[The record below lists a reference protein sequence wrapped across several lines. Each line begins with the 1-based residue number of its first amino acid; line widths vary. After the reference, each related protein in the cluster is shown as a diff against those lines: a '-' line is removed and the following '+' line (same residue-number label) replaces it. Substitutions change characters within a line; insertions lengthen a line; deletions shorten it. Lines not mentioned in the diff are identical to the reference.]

1 MIRNSGFIPLI
12 FSALALL
19 APSPATA
26 QGVWKPER
34 AVEIIVG
41 ATPGAGTDKA
51 ARMVAGLWQQ
61 KNTLG
66 VPAVVSNKPGGG
78 GAVSWAYLNQKQ
90 GDAHSLL
97 LTSYNIV
104 TNHITGR
111 SKLTY
116 TDFTTIALLISE
128 HIAYVVKRDS
138 QYKTLADAIDSLKK
152 DPRSISVGISSSLGG
167 ANHIAL
173 GLLMKAA
180 GVDVQKMRIV
190 VFNSGGESMTALLG
204 GHVDMM
210 VASSSA
216 IAAQA
221 TAGTILPLAISAPRR
236 MTGPLASVPTTVES
250 GYKVVADNWR
260 IIIAPKN
267 LSQAQIAFW
276 DNAFKTLTSSDEWRA
291 DLDKGSLSNNYL
303 NSADTRKHLD
313 AEYAEVRGMLI
324 ELGLAKPADKP

>member
-1 MIRNSGFIPLI
+1 MSRNRDFIPLI
-12 FSALALL
+12 LSALVLL
-19 APSPATA
+19 APLPATA
-26 QGVWKPER
+26 QGAWKPER
-34 AVEIIVG
+34 AVEIVVG

-66 VPAVVSNKPGGG
+66 VPAVVNNKPGGG

-116 TDFTTIALLISE
+116 TDFTPIALLISE
-128 HIAYVVKRDS
+128 HITYCVKRDS
-138 QYKTLADAIDSLKK
+138 QYKTLAEAINSLKK
-152 DPRSISVGISSSLGG
+152 DPRSVSVGISSSLGG

-180 GVDVQKMRIV
+180 GIDVHKMRIV

-210 VASSSA
+210 IASTSA
-216 IAAQA
+216 VAAQA
-221 TAGTILPLAISAPRR
+221 SAGTITPLAISASRR
-236 MTGPLASVPTTVES
+236 MTGPLASAPTTVES

-260 IIIAPKN
+260 IVIAPKN
-267 LSQAQIAFW
+267 LSEAQIAYW
-276 DNAFKTLTSSDEWRA
+276 DHAFRTLTSSDEWRA
-291 DLDKGSLSNNYL
+291 ELDRGSLSNNYL
-303 NSADTRKHLD
+303 NSTDTRKYLD
-313 AEYAEVRGMLI
+313 AQYTEVRGMLV
-324 ELGLAKPADKP
+324 ELGLAKPAVKP